1 MGCFSPCHTSSWM
14 EREPRLLKV
23 GTCCR
28 LALRRPEVHTAAPSP
43 ARLPEGR
50 HSLARLVQK
59 APRRALAA
67 HEDVLLQRLLMEHP
81 VAHAEGG
88 VTCRKA
94 KGQCG
99 PACLK
104 PSTVPTTS
112 SHCITQWEQSRF
124 PSILLGLLLKF
135 QSRDTWYL
143 HPSPI
148 TRSLPWT
155 LTRIQEQQ
163 HRVAFALL
171 QVTHYL
177 GRPSSATSVADTAEL
192 GARLSRLTYYCS

>member
-1 MGCFSPCHTSSWM
+1 MGTGGARIDGTQRGLQSWGASPHTT
-14 EREPRLLKV
+14 PAAGGKGTPGLLKV

-28 LALRRPEVHTAAPSP
+28 LALRRPEVHAAVPSP

-50 HSLARLVQK
+50 HSLAGLVQK
-59 APRRALAA
+59 APRGALAA

-104 PSTVPTTS
+104 PSTA
-112 SHCITQWEQSRF
+112 
-124 PSILLGLLLKF
+124 
-135 QSRDTWYL
+135 
-143 HPSPI
+143 PI
-148 TRSLPWT
+148 TSL
-155 LTRIQEQQ
+155 
-163 HRVAFALL
+163 
-171 QVTHYL
+171 
-177 GRPSSATSVADTAEL
+177 
-192 GARLSRLTYYCS
+192 

>member
-14 EREPRLLKV
+14 EREPGLLKV

-43 ARLPEGR
+43 ARPPEGR

-59 APRRALAA
+59 APRGALTA

-99 PACLK
+99 PA
-104 PSTVPTTS
+104 TVPITS
-112 SHCITQWEQSRF
+112 LHFITQWEQSRF
-124 PSILLGLLLKF
+124 PSILLGLLLKL
-135 QSRDTWYL
+135 QSRDT
-143 HPSPI
+143 
-148 TRSLPWT
+148 
-155 LTRIQEQQ
+155 
-163 HRVAFALL
+163 
-171 QVTHYL
+171 
-177 GRPSSATSVADTAEL
+177 
-192 GARLSRLTYYCS
+192 